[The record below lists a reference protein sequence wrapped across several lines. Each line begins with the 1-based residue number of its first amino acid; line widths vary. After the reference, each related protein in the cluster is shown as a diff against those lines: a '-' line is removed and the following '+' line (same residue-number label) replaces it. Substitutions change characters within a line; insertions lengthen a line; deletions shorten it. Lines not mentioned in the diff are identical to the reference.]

1 MYCKI
6 VQLKQILSEL
16 KYFQN
21 GLSLLQ
27 QMEGLLY
34 VREFSRKY

>member
-6 VQLKQILSEL
+6 IQLKKILSEL

-27 QMEGLLY
+27 KMRGLLY
-34 VREFSRKY
+34 VKKFTRKS